1 MDKQGNPIG
10 SVERKPQPENFFEG
24 KELERWQRY
33 FCDMANVFICC
44 LDSYGN
50 PLTPLEGNG
59 EEALKIN
66 KIIDGEQ
73 FQNMLL
79 RVSKS
84 TLEDQA
90 IETTV
95 YPNVR
100 LAVISGKAAGKPVI
114 NWLVCGVLSDA
125 DDIEDY
131 EKPPLEGIT
140 CLIGRKQFERAVD
153 AIRGMTDMMIH
164 DRRCALQAGEES
176 ERSRKKQQEAEK
188 ESRRTKVFIEM
199 MQIPLNGHKGESAA
213 NKLLAFIGNFLDVSA
228 AGLCRNRGKS
238 GRVDI
243 VSKWCDEKSCWDMDK
258 EIGGR
263 EFTLFKRERAVV
275 LSAGSMVN
283 DREKEELAALG
294 LKSVIVMPV
303 VLRGRTSMRVF
314 FGDTQRERAWEL
326 DEIKFVNDSVKI
338 LQKILPL

>member
-1 MDKQGNPIG
+1 MDKQENPIG
-10 SVERKPQPENFFEG
+10 SEETKPQPENFFEG

-33 FCDMANVFICC
+33 FCDMANIFVCC
-44 LDSYGN
+44 LDSQGN
-50 PLTPLEGNG
+50 PLTSLEGNG

-100 LAVISGKAAGKPVI
+100 LAVISGKADGRPVI

-125 DDIEDY
+125 DDIEEY
-131 EKPPLEGIT
+131 ERPPLEGIT
-140 CLIGRKQFERAVD
+140 CLIGRKQFARAVD
-153 AIRGMTDMMIH
+153 AIRGMTDMLIC
-164 DRRCALQAGEES
+164 DRRCAIQAAEES
-176 ERSRKKQQEAEK
+176 RRSRKKQQEAEK
-188 ESRRTKVFIEM
+188 ELKRSKIFIEM
-199 MQIPLNGHKGESAA
+199 MQIPLNGNKGEDAV
-213 NKLLAFIGNFLDVSA
+213 NKLLALIGSFLNVSA
-228 AGLCRNRGKS
+228 GGLCRNKGKS
-238 GRVDI
+238 GRVEI
-243 VSKWCDEKSCWDMDK
+243 VSRWCDEKTQWDIDK

-263 EFTLFKRERAVV
+263 NFSLFKRERAVV
-275 LSAGSMVN
+275 LSADSMVN
-283 DREKEELAALG
+283 EEEKEELAALG

-303 VLRGRTSMRVF
+303 ILRSRIGMRVF
-314 FGDTQRERAWEL
+314 FGETEKERAWEL
-326 DEIKFVNDSVKI
+326 DEIKFVNESVKI